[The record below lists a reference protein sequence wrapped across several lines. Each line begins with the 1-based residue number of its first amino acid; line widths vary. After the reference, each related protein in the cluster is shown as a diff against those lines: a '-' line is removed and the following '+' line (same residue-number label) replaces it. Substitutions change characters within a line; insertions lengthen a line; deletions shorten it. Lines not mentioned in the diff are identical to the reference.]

1 MNKHGKEVL
10 KFFDKTD
17 NYLHKTFGQKVRK
30 KIVYELLG
38 DLRNKKI
45 LDVGCGNGVISLEY
59 AKKNNLTLIDISTNM
74 LELAKANAQSKGI
87 DNINYFRGSIEEFD
101 SPEKYDAIIAIGL
114 LSHVSSINGTIVK
127 LKSLLNNNG
136 NLIIQ
141 FSDLNSFITK
151 INLFLSKRK
160 YIINSCTKEDMF
172 GIINSLGYDLIN
184 EIQYSILFP
193 GMGRLPDKILN
204 YITML
209 TYQNSFLSNY
219 GTEVIWNLKK
229 KN

>member
-1 MNKHGKEVL
+1 
-10 KFFDKTD
+10 
-17 NYLHKTFGQKVRK
+17 
-30 KIVYELLG
+30 VYELLG

-127 LKSLLNNNG
+127 LKSLLKNNG

-151 INLFLSKRK
+151 INLFLSKRR
-160 YIINSCTKEDMF
+160 YIINRCTKEDMF
-172 GIINSLGYDLIN
+172 GIVNSLGYDLIN

-229 KN
+229 IN

>member
-10 KFFDKTD
+10 RFFDKTD

-114 LSHVSSINGTIVK
+114 LSHVSSINDTIVK
-127 LKSLLNNNG
+127 LKSLLKNNG
-136 NLIIQ
+136 NLLIQ
-141 FSDLNSFITK
+141 FSDYNSFITK

-160 YIINSCTKEDMF
+160 YRINRCTKEDMF
-172 GIINSLGYDLIN
+172 GIINCLGYDLIN
-184 EIQYSILFP
+184 EIQYSILLP
-193 GMGRLPDKILN
+193 GMGRLPDKILY

-229 KN
+229 H